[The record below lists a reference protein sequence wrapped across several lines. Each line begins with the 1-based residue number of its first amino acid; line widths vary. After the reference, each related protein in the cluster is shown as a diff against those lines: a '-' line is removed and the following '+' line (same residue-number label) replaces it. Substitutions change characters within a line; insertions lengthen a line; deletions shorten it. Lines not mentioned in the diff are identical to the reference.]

1 LAEEHGAETHG
12 EAEHGAE
19 NHGPMHQFEIKP
31 LIDFHVGKYDLS
43 YTNSSLMMTFV
54 VMLTFLLF
62 AGATRKRTMV
72 PSRWQ
77 SLAEILYEFNATMVK
92 DNIGKQG
99 LKYLPFVFTL
109 FLFVL
114 LSNVLGLM
122 PYSFTITSHI
132 VVTAS
137 LALAIWIGATVIG
150 FARHG
155 FHYFSLLLP
164 KGTPLAVAPFLVLI
178 ETMSY
183 FIRPVSLSLRLFA
196 NMMAGHVLLKVL
208 AGFIVTL
215 GLLFGWIPLVAVF
228 GITLLEIMVA
238 LIQAYVFALLTC
250 IYLNDA
256 VNLH

>member
-1 LAEEHGAETHG
+1 ME
-12 EAEHGAE
+12 
-19 NHGPMHQFEIKP
+19 QFEIKP
-31 LIDFHVGKYDLS
+31 LFDLNIAGYDLS
-43 YTNSSLMMTFV
+43 FTNSAMFMTFAV
-54 VMLTFLLF
+54 VVSFALF
-62 AGATRKRTMV
+62 WGATRKRTMV
-72 PSRWQ
+72 PGRWQ
-77 SLAEILYEFNATMVK
+77 SIAEILYEFNAGMVT
-92 DNIGKQG
+92 DNIGPKG
-99 LKYLPFVFTL
+99 MKYLPFVFTL

-114 LSNVLGLM
+114 LGNVMGLM
-122 PYSFTITSHI
+122 PYGFTITSHI
-132 VVTAS
+132 VVTAT
-137 LALAIWIGATVIG
+137 LAVAIWVGATIIG
-150 FARHG
+150 FSRHG
-155 FHYFSLLLP
+155 LHYFSLLLP

-228 GITLLEIMVA
+228 GISLLEIMVA

>member
-1 LAEEHGAETHG
+1 ME
-12 EAEHGAE
+12 
-19 NHGPMHQFEIKP
+19 QFEIKP
-31 LIDFHVGKYDLS
+31 LFDLHIAGYDLS
-43 YTNSSLMMTFV
+43 YTNSALFMTFAV
-54 VMLTFLLF
+54 IASALLF
-62 AGATRKRTMV
+62 WSATRNRTMV

-77 SLAEILYEFNATMVK
+77 SIAEVLYEFNATMVK

-114 LSNVLGLM
+114 LGNVLGLM
-122 PYSFTITSHI
+122 PYGFTITSHI
-132 VVTAS
+132 VVTAT
-137 LALAIWIGATVIG
+137 LAVAIWVGATVIG
-150 FARHG
+150 FSRHG

-164 KGTPLAVAPFLVLI
+164 KGTPPAVAPFLVLI

-208 AGFIVTL
+208 AGFIISL
-215 GLLFGWIPLVAVF
+215 GLLFGWIPLIAVF